1 MSYNDTRKLG
11 GCMNQRYL
19 DKIETISNYYET
31 LKREFKWETD
41 LGKHLVALNYVV
53 HDRPLNTENIKSFS
67 KVIKGKTGM
76 FSPFRGTMQFAIS
89 GLLTSEYDQP
99 EIQLVKML
107 EQEDTLKNVGFKQA
121 TYLPT
126 ALYALARCESDMSSN
141 QLVERAKVIYD
152 EMKRNHPFLTSGDDY
167 ALAILLANTSRNP
180 EILERYYNALN
191 SEGFSKT
198 NGLQMLSHILSFNDK
213 DVLTTVK
220 RCVEIRD
227 ILKKNKLNVS
237 SEYYPAIGLMA
248 LLEDEDGEILHDLVE
263 ASNYLKG
270 QKGYKWLGKGM
281 NVMIVAA
288 LIASEYVKDIEE
300 GVMTTTLQVSVQSII
315 AAQQAAMIAA
325 VGTTAAVAAS
335 S

>member
-1 MSYNDTRKLG
+1 
-11 GCMNQRYL
+11 
-19 DKIETISNYYET
+19 
-31 LKREFKWETD
+31 
-41 LGKHLVALNYVV
+41 
-53 HDRPLNTENIKSFS
+53 
-67 KVIKGKTGM
+67 
-76 FSPFRGTMQFAIS
+76 
-89 GLLTSEYDQP
+89 
-99 EIQLVKML
+99 
-107 EQEDTLKNVGFKQA
+107 
-121 TYLPT
+121 
-126 ALYALARCESDMSSN
+126 
-141 QLVERAKVIYD
+141 
-152 EMKRNHPFLTSGDDY
+152 MKKNHPFLTSGDDY
-167 ALAILLANTSRNP
+167 ALAILLANTNRNP
-180 EILERYYNALN
+180 EILEKYYKALN

-198 NGLQMLSHILSFNDK
+198 NGLQMLSHILSFNDR
-213 DVLTTVK
+213 DVLGTVK

-227 ILKKNKLNVS
+227 VLKKNKLNIS
-237 SEYYPAIGLMA
+237 SEYYPAIGLMT
-248 LLEDEDGEILHDLVE
+248 LLDDENGELLHDLVE